1 MLILVDKTKAIGLQ
15 TYFLFSV
22 TKIAS
27 QRNLDKSM
35 LNKSIKDTIQNYSG
49 LIVEL
54 KSNIPIDFILFQ
66 IISYQSFGNLNCV

>member
-1 MLILVDKTKAIGLQ
+1 MFILVDKTKAIGLQ

-22 TKIAS
+22 TKIAN

-54 KSNIPIDFILFQ
+54 KSNIPIDFILF
-66 IISYQSFGNLNCV
+66 

>member
-27 QRNLDKSM
+27 QRNLDKSI
-35 LNKSIKDTIQNYSG
+35 LNKSIKETIQNYSG

-54 KSNIPIDFILFQ
+54 KSNIPIDFIL
-66 IISYQSFGNLNCV
+66 L

>member
-35 LNKSIKDTIQNYSG
+35 LNKSMKDTIQNYSG

-54 KSNIPIDFILFQ
+54 KSNVPIDFILF
-66 IISYQSFGNLNCV
+66 

>member
-35 LNKSIKDTIQNYSG
+35 FNKSIKDTIQNYSG

-54 KSNIPIDFILFQ
+54 KSNIPIDFILF
-66 IISYQSFGNLNCV
+66 

>member
-54 KSNIPIDFILFQ
+54 KSNVPIDFILF
-66 IISYQSFGNLNCV
+66 

>member
-35 LNKSIKDTIQNYSG
+35 LNKSIKDTIKNYSG

-54 KSNIPIDFILFQ
+54 KSNIPIDFILF
-66 IISYQSFGNLNCV
+66 

>member
-35 LNKSIKDTIQNYSG
+35 LNKSMKDTIQNYSG

-54 KSNIPIDFILFQ
+54 KSNIPIDFILF
-66 IISYQSFGNLNCV
+66 

>member
-54 KSNIPIDFILFQ
+54 KSNIPIDFILF
-66 IISYQSFGNLNCV
+66 

>member
-54 KSNIPIDFILFQ
+54 RSNVPIDFILF
-66 IISYQSFGNLNCV
+66 

>member
-35 LNKSIKDTIQNYSG
+35 LNKSIKDTIHNYSG

-54 KSNIPIDFILFQ
+54 KSNIPIDFILF
-66 IISYQSFGNLNCV
+66 

>member
-35 LNKSIKDTIQNYSG
+35 LNKSIQDTIQNYSG

-54 KSNIPIDFILFQ
+54 KSNIPIDFILF
-66 IISYQSFGNLNCV
+66 

>member
-1 MLILVDKTKAIGLQ
+1 MFILVDKTKAIGLQ

-54 KSNIPIDFILFQ
+54 KSNIPIDFILF
-66 IISYQSFGNLNCV
+66 

>member
-27 QRNLDKSM
+27 QRNIDKSM

-54 KSNIPIDFILFQ
+54 KSNIPIDFILF
-66 IISYQSFGNLNCV
+66 

>member
-1 MLILVDKTKAIGLQ
+1 MLILVDKTKAIELQ

-54 KSNIPIDFILFQ
+54 KSNIPIDFILF
-66 IISYQSFGNLNCV
+66 

>member
-54 KSNIPIDFILFQ
+54 KSNIPIDFIL
-66 IISYQSFGNLNCV
+66 L

>member
-27 QRNLDKSM
+27 QRNLGKSM

-54 KSNIPIDFILFQ
+54 KSNIPIDFILF
-66 IISYQSFGNLNCV
+66 

>member
-1 MLILVDKTKAIGLQ
+1 MLVLVDKTKAIGLQ

-54 KSNIPIDFILFQ
+54 KSNIPIDFILF
-66 IISYQSFGNLNCV
+66 

>member
-22 TKIAS
+22 TKIAN

-54 KSNIPIDFILFQ
+54 KSNIPIDFILF
-66 IISYQSFGNLNCV
+66 

>member
-1 MLILVDKTKAIGLQ
+1 MLVLVNKTKAIGLQ

-35 LNKSIKDTIQNYSG
+35 LNKSIKETIQNYSG

-54 KSNIPIDFILFQ
+54 KSNIPIDFILF
-66 IISYQSFGNLNCV
+66 